1 MIESNDE
8 RAGCSSPPYFMDEAG
23 GLSLAQAPAELSSW
37 RRSQR
42 NRLVAERLALDPAIR
57 CDYSQRIA
65 QNLDRVLGDPAEL
78 IVSGYWPHRGEPD
91 LRGWLATL
99 AQRKGQAALPVI
111 VAKGEP
117 LSFRGWRPG
126 ERLEKGI
133 WNIPFPAEGPYV
145 NPDIVIAPLV
155 GFDVAGYRLGHGG
168 GYFDRT
174 LASVL
179 NRPHIIIGVGY
190 GQSKL
195 STIYPQPH
203 DVPMDII
210 VTESEIAEFRR

>member
-1 MIESNDE
+1 MMIESNDE
-8 RAGCSSPPYFMDEAG
+8 RAGFSSPPYFMDEAG

-99 AQRKGQAALPVI
+99 AQRKGQAAWAQRPCLLVILVFAQVSSMKTSRVGSSLP
-111 VAKGEP
+111 
-117 LSFRGWRPG
+117 
-126 ERLEKGI
+126 
-133 WNIPFPAEGPYV
+133 
-145 NPDIVIAPLV
+145 
-155 GFDVAGYRLGHGG
+155 
-168 GYFDRT
+168 
-174 LASVL
+174 
-179 NRPHIIIGVGY
+179 
-190 GQSKL
+190 
-195 STIYPQPH
+195 
-203 DVPMDII
+203 
-210 VTESEIAEFRR
+210 